1 MQKRKYYNQVFIFS
15 MLLLIVSS
23 CNPEDGEDGAMGA
36 QGEQGIQGEQG
47 PAGDDATLTTP
58 AAYGTW
64 EVISEIGSDVAKY
77 VYINEDNTI
86 EILSEDQL
94 GFKRAERTNVTVS
107 VNQIITNDLYGSIGI
122 FGINNYEVSD
132 DILTI
137 TRSNDSDPIIMQRST
152 TVPAPSNWINELTV
166 LDEGNTAWDR
176 DVDIA
181 FDGTYLLGLNSNG
194 YNIEQINPIDFNVEG
209 IIPTTHS
216 AYAVEIEKSDAADKQ
231 LFQSSNGSQI
241 FHSYIYSSNT
251 FNYTS
256 LDLGAWIYGIASI
269 VPGELW
275 AASGSE
281 KTLYHYW
288 AHEPISPGEILG
300 TITLAFQPRGLDY
313 RDGFL
318 YVTEGNRI
326 HKCQTSPEFKA
337 IESYELRRHN
347 VTGITYDGTNF
358 WLAATSWNDYDT
370 QKLIKVDLT
379 L

>member
-107 VNQIITNDLYGSIGI
+107 DL
-122 FGINNYEVSD
+122 
-132 DILTI
+132 
-137 TRSNDSDPIIMQRST
+137 
-152 TVPAPSNWINELTV
+152 
-166 LDEGNTAWDR
+166 
-176 DVDIA
+176 DIA
-181 FDGTYLLGLNSNG
+181 FDGTYLLGLNSNS

-275 AASGSE
+275 AAIGPMNQYHRE
-281 KTLYHYW
+281 K
-288 AHEPISPGEILG
+288 
-300 TITLAFQPRGLDY
+300 
-313 RDGFL
+313 FL
-318 YVTEGNRI
+318 
-326 HKCQTSPEFKA
+326 
-337 IESYELRRHN
+337 EL
-347 VTGITYDGTNF
+347 
-358 WLAATSWNDYDT
+358 
-370 QKLIKVDLT
+370 
-379 L
+379 